1 MTLEEKVGALLTLG
15 FSGTFPRSHIYEQIE
30 KYQCGGLRL
39 TPQSRLFGSYVDP
52 KSGKDIGN
60 VVDRKGYRLEL
71 KPPTASLEQYRSVL
85 EELQQTAMNRRTGIP
100 LHFSFDQEGGT
111 SADFGLNGV
120 NFFPKPMGIRA
131 TGDPKYA
138 YLVAK
143 AVSR

>member
-1 MTLEEKVGALLTLG
+1 MRRFAADASVSLVRQLCGSEKREG
-15 FSGTFPRSHIYEQIE
+15 YW
-30 KYQCGGLRL
+30 KCGGQEGI
-39 TPQSRLFGSYVDP
+39 P
-52 KSGKDIGN
+52 
-60 VVDRKGYRLEL
+60 LEL